1 MSDITTN
8 GPDETAVKTAV
19 KAAIAHHVES
29 YDKVCGERDELQKQ
43 NDRKDQLLTV
53 AKIENEQLRAER
65 AVEQSRTASYQNER
79 DDAVIRAAT
88 LLEALGHIKDVIKRH
103 APGDAN

>member
-1 MSDITTN
+1 MNSN
-8 GPDETAVKTAV
+8 GPDDTAVKTAV

-29 YDKVCGERDELQKQ
+29 YDKVCGERDDLQRL
-43 NDRKDQLLTV
+43 NDKKDQLLTV
-53 AKIENEQLRAER
+53 AKIEIEQLRSER

-88 LLEALGHIKDVIKRH
+88 LLEALNHIKAVIHRH